1 MQSVKQG
8 KNLGVW
14 DRVLEHTARKENL
27 TLSSVDSSFWVLC
40 EWGIWPDL
48 EQGYSKKKKIK
59 FESSH
64 TPVILWGAEAVNGKC
79 SVSKELTP
87 HVSVKDP
94 DKIGPSL

>member
-27 TLSSVDSSFWVLC
+27 TLSSVDLSFWVLR

-48 EQGYSKKKKIK
+48 EHGYCIKKIK

-64 TPVILWGAEAVNGKC
+64 TPVVQWGAEAVNGKC
-79 SVSKELTP
+79 SVSKELTS
-87 HVSVKDP
+87 HVSIKDP
-94 DKIGPSL
+94 DKIGRSL